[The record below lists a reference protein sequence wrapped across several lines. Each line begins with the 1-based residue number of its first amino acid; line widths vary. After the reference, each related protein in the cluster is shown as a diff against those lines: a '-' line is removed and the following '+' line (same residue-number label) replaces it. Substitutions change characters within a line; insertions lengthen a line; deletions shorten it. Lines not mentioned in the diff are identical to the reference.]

1 MAQTLGFSRFVPKTI
16 DSSNETIQT
25 SSPLA
30 LFYDEQERC
39 YDELGRCYDEPGR
52 CYDELGRFYDECV

>member
-16 DSSNETIQT
+16 DSSDETIQT
-25 SSPLA
+25 GSPLA
-30 LFYDEQERC
+30 LFH
-39 YDELGRCYDEPGR
+39 DELGRCYDEIGR